1 MALEITGNIEL
12 SSGIVVNSLYCR
24 TQAWLSENGLDVG
37 CSPYFYTSKAAYDNG
52 APSVDIDG
60 IKILTPYDRTTD
72 GSDILLFSNE
82 YVKFQLE
89 AKGYSVTI
97 TDL

>member
-37 CSPYFYTSKAAYDNG
+37 CTPYFYTSKAAYDNG

-60 IKILTPYDRTTD
+60 INY
-72 GSDILLFSNE
+72 
-82 YVKFQLE
+82 
-89 AKGYSVTI
+89 
-97 TDL
+97 